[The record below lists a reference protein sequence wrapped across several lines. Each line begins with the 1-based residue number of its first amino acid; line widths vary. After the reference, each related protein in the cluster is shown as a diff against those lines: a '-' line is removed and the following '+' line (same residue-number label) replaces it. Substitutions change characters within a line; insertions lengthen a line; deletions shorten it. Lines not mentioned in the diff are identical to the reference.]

1 MKNKFVVLCCCMY
14 LSVLFFGCKR
24 SRVRFTNS
32 GMKYEAHK
40 ENPGPKAKNGDF
52 ITIDMVY
59 KTENDSVLFDS
70 KKNTMPM
77 RFQLASPPF
86 SGSMEEGISYLAVG
100 DSATFYVSAD
110 SMIRKVFSKLAGDEY
125 VRPDFLKTG
134 SFLKFDIKL
143 LRIQSELDA
152 AQEMFR
158 ELDQLAASEKASIE
172 KYILDHQ
179 IKEQPDANGIYI
191 IKTKKANGAIADSG
205 MVVTIN
211 YTGKFLNGE
220 VFNSNNQSTRPYS
233 FVVGKNEVISGWDIA
248 FKQLRQGERATL
260 IIPSLFA
267 YGEEGL
273 RNKVNGTFVIPP
285 NTALLFD
292 VDVLAVQ

>member
-1 MKNKFVVLCCCMY
+1 MNNKFVVLCCCMY

-24 SRVRFTNS
+24 SKVRFTSS

-40 ENPGPKAKNGDF
+40 ENSGPKAKKGDF

-70 KKNTMPM
+70 KNNKLPM
-77 RFQLASPPF
+77 RFQLAKSPF

-110 SMIRKVFSKLAGDEY
+110 SMIRKVFSKLAGDGY

-143 LRIQSELDA
+143 VRIQSELDA

-158 ELDQLAASEKASIE
+158 KLDQLAASEKASIE
-172 KYILDHQ
+172 KYILDHH
-179 IKEQPDANGIYI
+179 IKETPDANGIYI
-191 IKTKKANGAIADSG
+191 IKTKQSNSTFADSG
-205 MVVTIN
+205 RTVEIN
-211 YTGKFLNGE
+211 YTGKFINGQ
-220 VFNSNNQSTRPYS
+220 VFDSNHQSGKPYS
-233 FVVGKNEVISGWDIA
+233 FVVGKEDVIRGWDIA
-248 FKQLRQGERATL
+248 FKQLRQGESATL
-260 IIPSLFA
+260 IIPSLCA

-273 RNKVNGTFVIPP
+273 RNKVNGTYLIPP
-285 NTALLFD
+285 NAALLFD